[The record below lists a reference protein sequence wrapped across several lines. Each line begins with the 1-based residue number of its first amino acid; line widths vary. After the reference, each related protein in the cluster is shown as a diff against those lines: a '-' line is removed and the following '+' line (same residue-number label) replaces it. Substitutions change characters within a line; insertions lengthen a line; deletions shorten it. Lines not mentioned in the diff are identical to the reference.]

1 MIRMLTLLNSYRWR
15 LPERSCFIGG
25 VSLSLDWCQW
35 LLASTILGI
44 MGVMMGY
51 LLVWMSFWLSGELS

>member
-1 MIRMLTLLNSYRWR
+1 MTRMSTLLNSYRWR
-15 LPERSCFIGG
+15 PREHSCFIGG

-51 LLVWMSFWLSGELS
+51 LLVWMSFWLSGGLS